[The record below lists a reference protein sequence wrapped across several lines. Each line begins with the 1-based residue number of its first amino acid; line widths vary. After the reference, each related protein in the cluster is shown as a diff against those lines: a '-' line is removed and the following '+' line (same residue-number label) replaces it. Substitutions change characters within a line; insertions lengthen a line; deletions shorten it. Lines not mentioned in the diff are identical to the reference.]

1 MSSARSNASA
11 IQKRTQQH
19 NTQIKD
25 SNSSQ
30 LRYPL
35 QESQTTRISIPQ
47 AIVKINDSIIELK
60 TQINSQSS
68 TNNSDIE
75 EKLASLMKS
84 SSIHIGK
91 ISDENNML
99 KSRIES
105 LEKTISDLQ
114 TLVNTLS
121 TKVLSSE
128 K

>member
-11 IQKRTQQH
+11 IQKRTQQQQ
-19 NTQIKD
+19 TQIKE

-30 LRYPL
+30 LKYPL
-35 QESQTTRISIPQ
+35 QEYQTTKISIPQ

-68 TNNSDIE
+68 NNNNDIE
-75 EKLASLMKS
+75 EKLSSLMKS

>member
-11 IQKRTQQH
+11 IQKRTQQQH
-19 NTQIKD
+19 TQIKD

-30 LRYPL
+30 LKYPL

-68 TNNSDIE
+68 TNNSEIE

-84 SSIHIGK
+84 YSIHIGK

-121 TKVLSSE
+121 TRVLSSE

>member
-1 MSSARSNASA
+1 MSSSRSNASA
-11 IQKRTQQH
+11 IQKRTHQQH
-19 NTQIKD
+19 TQIKD

-30 LRYPL
+30 LKYPL
-35 QESQTTRISIPQ
+35 QEFQTTRISIPE

-75 EKLASLMKS
+75 EKLVSLTKS